1 MSIILET
8 IYMKPVYR
16 TLEDNQVRSIRQVKK
31 ILEEIN
37 LKQFLF
43 FRKISEFIEDAF
55 EKLPQDT
62 GEVNTT
68 LKRLM
73 QILRLFI

>member
-1 MSIILET
+1 ML
-8 IYMKPVYR
+8 
-16 TLEDNQVRSIRQVKK
+16 SIRQIKK

-62 GEVNTT
+62 GEVNQT
-68 LKRLM
+68 LSRLM
-73 QILRLFI
+73 EMLAIFIHCEEGEKAN